1 MSLIVIVDDQGSNQ
15 RIYAKLAGLVEE
27 NVDVKTFGSP
37 FEMLDWAQTHTP
49 DLIITDFKMP
59 GMDGADLTRRLR
71 ELPDASDVPII
82 VLTAYEDRSF
92 RLNALEAGATDFMQ
106 TPVGHEEF
114 VSRARNL
121 LKLRHQ
127 QQSIKREARKLER
140 RLRESETS
148 RERAVRRNHEQ
159 LAQVIDTVPA
169 LISASDANGSCV
181 FVNAMF
187 AIFAR
192 RDPSECVGLPTV
204 ELLAGADHER
214 HKAAGDL
221 VLMRGEASSA
231 YEERL
236 LDPSGS
242 PRWFQTTQSPLF
254 GEAGAIIGVLTTS
267 LDITEQKMAHERLRH
282 LAQHDALTGL
292 PNRTYLAIRL
302 QQIIADRSDPSRL
315 SALHLLDLDRF
326 KSVNDTLGHFVG
338 DQLLQVVTQQLEPLC
353 GQQVTL
359 VRLGGDEFAL
369 LQEGIDVPVQAET
382 LAVEVL
388 AALSKPLKVGQHS
401 INTTASLGIAFVGR
415 DGSDVNEILKNA
427 DLAMYQAKTGGR
439 NRYHVFAEDLRSRV
453 NEYAWIEAGMRRALR
468 DKEFVLHYQPQ
479 LHLRTGR
486 IVGVE
491 ALIRWNHPERGLL
504 APGVF
509 LPVAEESGL
518 ITEISNW
525 VLQEACEQLASWR
538 QLGVR
543 GLRMAVNMS
552 PSQFNSSETWDM
564 LTNLLAQT
572 KIDPSTL
579 ELELTES
586 AFVGRM
592 DDAAQ
597 NMRMLKETGVSIA
610 LDDFG
615 TGFSSL
621 RLAKDL
627 PVDALKID
635 RSFVR
640 NLPRSKEDAAITQA
654 IIRLARGLDLRVV
667 AEGVENPEQ
676 LAFLRKEGCDE
687 MQGFYLARPMA
698 ADECLRQILQ
708 PGLQGV
714 AT

>member
-1 MSLIVIVDDQGSNQ
+1 
-15 RIYAKLAGLVEE
+15 
-27 NVDVKTFGSP
+27 
-37 FEMLDWAQTHTP
+37 
-49 DLIITDFKMP
+49 
-59 GMDGADLTRRLR
+59 
-71 ELPDASDVPII
+71 
-82 VLTAYEDRSF
+82 
-92 RLNALEAGATDFMQ
+92 
-106 TPVGHEEF
+106 
-114 VSRARNL
+114 
-121 LKLRHQ
+121 
-127 QQSIKREARKLER
+127 
-140 RLRESETS
+140 
-148 RERAVRRNHEQ
+148 
-159 LAQVIDTVPA
+159 
-169 LISASDANGSCV
+169 
-181 FVNAMF
+181 
-187 AIFAR
+187 
-192 RDPSECVGLPTV
+192 
-204 ELLAGADHER
+204 
-214 HKAAGDL
+214 
-221 VLMRGEASSA
+221 
-231 YEERL
+231 
-236 LDPSGS
+236 
-242 PRWFQTTQSPLF
+242 
-254 GEAGAIIGVLTTS
+254 
-267 LDITEQKMAHERLRH
+267 
-282 LAQHDALTGL
+282 
-292 PNRTYLAIRL
+292 L
-302 QQIIADRSDPSRL
+302 QQIIADRPDPSRL

-353 GQQVTL
+353 GPQVTL

-369 LQEGIDVPVQAET
+369 LQEGMAMAVQAEA

-388 AALSKPLKVGQHS
+388 AALSRPLKVGQHS

-415 DGSDVNEILKNA
+415 DGSDVNEILRNA

-453 NEYAWIEAGMRRALR
+453 NEYAWLEAGMRQALR
-468 DKEFVLHYQPQ
+468 EKEFVLFYQPQ

-491 ALIRWNHPERGLL
+491 ALIRWNHPDRGLL
-504 APGVF
+504 MPGIF

-525 VLQEACEQLASWR
+525 VLQEACEQLAAWR

-543 GLRMAVNMS
+543 GLRMAVNVA
-552 PSQFNSSETWDM
+552 PSQFNSSETWDI
-564 LTNLLAQT
+564 LTSLLAQT
-572 KIDPSTL
+572 KIDPSAL

-592 DDAAQ
+592 EDAAQ
-597 NMRMLKETGVSIA
+597 NLKMLKETGVSIA

-698 ADECLRQILQ
+698 ADDCLRQILQ

>member
-1 MSLIVIVDDQGSNQ
+1 
-15 RIYAKLAGLVEE
+15 
-27 NVDVKTFGSP
+27 
-37 FEMLDWAQTHTP
+37 
-49 DLIITDFKMP
+49 
-59 GMDGADLTRRLR
+59 
-71 ELPDASDVPII
+71 
-82 VLTAYEDRSF
+82 
-92 RLNALEAGATDFMQ
+92 
-106 TPVGHEEF
+106 
-114 VSRARNL
+114 
-121 LKLRHQ
+121 
-127 QQSIKREARKLER
+127 R

-169 LISASDANGSCV
+169 LISASDQDGSCV

-192 RDPSECVGLPTV
+192 RDPSDCVGLPSFG
-204 ELLAGADHER
+204 LLFGADHER
-214 HKAAGDL
+214 HRAAEDL
-221 VLMRGEASSA
+221 VLARGEAGSS

-236 LDPSGS
+236 LDPSDN
-242 PRWFQTTQSPLF
+242 PRWFLTTKSPLF
-254 GEAGAIIGVLTTS
+254 GEAGTIIGVLTTS

-302 QQIIADRSDPSRL
+302 QQIIADRLDPSRL

-353 GQQVTL
+353 GPHVTL

-369 LQEGIDVPVQAET
+369 LQEGMAMPVEAEA

-415 DGSDVNEILKNA
+415 DGSDVNEILRNA

-453 NEYAWIEAGMRRALR
+453 NEYAWLEAGMRRALR
-468 DKEFVLHYQPQ
+468 EKEFVLYYQPQ

-491 ALIRWNHPERGLL
+491 ALIRWNHPDRGLL
-504 APGVF
+504 MPGLF

-525 VLQEACEQLASWR
+525 VLQEACEQLAAWH

-543 GLRMAVNMS
+543 DLRMAVNVA

-564 LTNLLAQT
+564 LTSLLAQT
-572 KIDPSTL
+572 KIDPSAL

-592 DDAAQ
+592 EDAAQ
-597 NMRMLKETGVSIA
+597 NLRMLKETGVSIA

-640 NLPRSKEDAAITQA
+640 NLPRGKEDAAITQA

-698 ADECLRQILQ
+698 ADDCLRQILQ